1 MFRQYLRPILRLVC
15 WSVFALFELSLLRHQ
30 YQIHGT
36 SWHFL
41 VHSMIGVGLGLSAAA
56 FWSARRHEAANPWI
70 WGIVGQLISVLPDFI
85 FIILRMPHDPW
96 MDVFVGHISI
106 HTSPAPLIVSLIL
119 FSLGIWS
126 WYCGS
131 VLKQYTLSLR
141 LAGVTFVVLLLA
153 LAFHRALPNT
163 LHDLMQYESFVR
175 TKGGN

>member
-1 MFRQYLRPILRLVC
+1 MFKNPKRLMLRAICWTAFALYELRL
-15 WSVFALFELSLLRHQ
+15 LQHQ

-41 VHSMIGVGLGLSAAA
+41 VHSMIGVGLGLSAAT
-56 FWSARRHEAANPWI
+56 FWTAHKRQAANPWV
-70 WGIVGQLISVLPDFI
+70 WGLVGQLVSMLPDFM

-106 HTSPAPLIVSLIL
+106 HTSPAPLIVSLVV

-131 VLKQYTLSLR
+131 VLKRYRLSLT
-141 LAGVTFVVLLLA
+141 LAGAAIILLLLA
-153 LAFHRALPNT
+153 LSLHRALPSS
-163 LHDLMQYESFVR
+163 LHDLMRYESF
-175 TKGGN
+175 TKSQLI